1 MAALHYLAPEFI
13 AEGRLHWLRSPLYI
27 VKNGQ
32 QEQYYFTDS
41 EFSKAAPKSGIVQR
55 AKGLGALSPEQAKR
69 SMFGEN
75 QRMDK
80 LIPSAE
86 ALALLEDL
94 MGAAVEPRAEF
105 IFENVDFSKIN
116 E

>member
-27 VKNGQ
+27 VKKGQ
-32 QEQYYFTDS
+32 QEQYYFTES
-41 EFSKAAPKSGIVQR
+41 EFSKAPKDGIVQR

-94 MGAAVEPRAEF
+94 MGAAVEPRAKVYF
-105 IFENVDFSKIN
+105 
-116 E
+116 

>member
-13 AEGRLHWLRSPLYI
+13 TEGRLHWLRSPLYI
-27 VKNGQ
+27 VKKGR
-32 QEQYYFTDS
+32 QEQYYFTDN
-41 EFSKAAPKSGIVQR
+41 EFSKAPKGGIVQR
-55 AKGLGALSPEQAKR
+55 AKGLGALSPEQAKK

-80 LIPSAE
+80 LIPNVE
-86 ALALLEDL
+86 ALTLLEDL
-94 MGAAVEPRAEF
+94 MGVAVEPRAEF
-105 IFENVDFSKIN
+105 IFENVDFSKIS

>member
-1 MAALHYLAPEFI
+1 MAALHHLAPEFI

-32 QEQYYFTDS
+32 QEQYYFTES
-41 EFSKAAPKSGIVQR
+41 EFSKAPKGGIVQR

-105 IFENVDFSKIN
+105 IFENVDFSKIS